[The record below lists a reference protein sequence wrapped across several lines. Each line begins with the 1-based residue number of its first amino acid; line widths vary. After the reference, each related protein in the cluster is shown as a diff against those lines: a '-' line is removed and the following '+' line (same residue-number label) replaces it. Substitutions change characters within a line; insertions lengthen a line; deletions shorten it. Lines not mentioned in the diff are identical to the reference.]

1 MLILNPLYDWAFKYL
16 LDNNE
21 LARKFVSAILCRNV
35 THLET
40 RNIELPLL
48 KEGNP
53 FYTRF
58 DFKAIVEA
66 DGRTEE
72 VLIEL
77 QKYRSPDPVGR
88 FRTYLGESY
97 MREESYTEADG
108 TRKRASLPLIAVY
121 ILGYSPAEF
130 RVPHVVARPVLYDGI
145 DGTVLEMESRTV
157 GLLTHTSHFLLAVPP
172 AGYVWRGS
180 RQEAVLRLFR
190 QKLDS
195 EESNT
200 IYELEDEPQDE
211 VARELAAYLNLGTR
225 QEDIV
230 RRLKAE
236 EEYYASLVELE
247 AALEESRRREEEL
260 ARRESEASRRE
271 AEERRQ
277 REESERREAEASR
290 REAEERRQ
298 REESERREAE
308 ASKREAEERRQREE
322 SERREADSRRR
333 MVEVARMLK
342 GMGVPEEEIS
352 RTTGLAPEEL
362 AGL

>member
-16 LDNNE
+16 LDNND

-48 KEGNP
+48 KDGNP

-97 MREESYTEADG
+97 MKEEAYTEPDG
-108 TRKRASLPLIAVY
+108 TRKRTSLPLIAVY

-145 DGTVLEMESRTV
+145 DGSVLEMESRTV

-200 IYELEDEPQDE
+200 IYELEEDPQDE

-236 EEYYASLVELE
+236 EEYYASVVELE
-247 AALEESRRREEEL
+247 AALEESKRREE
-260 ARRESEASRRE
+260 
-271 AEERRQ
+271 EERRQ

-298 REESERREAE
+298 REESERREA
-308 ASKREAEERRQREE
+308 
-322 SERREADSRRR
+322 DSRRR

-342 GMGVPEEEIS
+342 GMGVSPEEIS